1 MKKIIKAITLF
12 LIIAIFSEV
21 SYAAEY
27 LNSVEF
33 TEKYMNNDVTW
44 SGKEWITDSY
54 PPKISQDGTD
64 FTEIEGNKEI
74 PDIMKFG
81 SYKYVWTGS
90 DYLVYKKH
98 HGYLDANDIKYMYR
112 LSEDFNTIL
121 NTYQIP
127 NLINNLEFID
137 DKIFI
142 ATENVLP
149 MYRVNGDPSSGI
161 LKAYRFSFEIYYS
174 TDCVE
179 WTKVENDIIKSFY
192 GDGINMQK
200 INDKL

>member
-12 LIIAIFSEV
+12 VIIAIFSEV

-33 TEKYMNNDVTW
+33 NRKRMDENIIW
-44 SGKEWITDSY
+44 SGKEWITTSY

-64 FTEIEGNKEI
+64 FTEVEGNEEI
-74 PDIMKFG
+74 PNIMKFG
-81 SYKYVWTGS
+81 QFGYKYVWTGS

-98 HGYLDANDIKYMYR
+98 HGYLDANHTKYMYR

-137 DKIFI
+137 DKIF
-142 ATENVLP
+142 
-149 MYRVNGDPSSGI
+149 YSNGKCFYQITKSLEI
-161 LKAYRFSFEIYYS
+161 L
-174 TDCVE
+174 
-179 WTKVENDIIKSFY
+179 
-192 GDGINMQK
+192 
-200 INDKL
+200 

>member
-33 TEKYMNNDVTW
+33 NEKYMNNNVMW
-44 SGKEWITDSY
+44 SGKEWITDTY

-64 FTEIEGNKEI
+64 FTEVEGNEEI
-74 PDIMKFG
+74 PNIMKFG
-81 SYKYVWTGS
+81 QFGYKYVWTGS
-90 DYLVYKKH
+90 DYLVYKKN

-137 DKIFI
+137 DKI
-142 ATENVLP
+142 L
-149 MYRVNGDPSSGI
+149 
-161 LKAYRFSFEIYYS
+161 
-174 TDCVE
+174 
-179 WTKVENDIIKSFY
+179 
-192 GDGINMQK
+192 
-200 INDKL
+200 